1 MQKLPRSLAAVDAVS
16 QGEVT
21 KALEEWATARVSYAA
36 MARLLEQRFGFTVT
50 SETIRRWLEALGLLN
65 GEAA

>member
-1 MQKLPRSLAAVDAVS
+1 MPKIPRSLAAVDAVS

-21 KALEEWATARVSYAA
+21 KALQEWSAARVSYAA
-36 MARLLEQRFGFTVT
+36 MGRLLKLRFGFTINP
-50 SETIRRWLEALGLLN
+50 ETVRRWLHALEAN